1 MFEVIISNVNTGR
14 VERKTFASRDQ
25 ANTHADRRLARLAGK
40 RSHSN
45 YRVEV
50 HHHEPQKVETVPVSK
65 PSESPWVLLAFRGPC
80 QFMFPL
86 PPAQVAG

>member
-25 ANTHADRRLARLAGK
+25 ANQHADRRVSRLAGK
-40 RSHSN
+40 RSHAN

-50 HHHEPQKVETVPVSK
+50 HHREPQVQ
-65 PSESPWVLLAFRGPC
+65 R
-80 QFMFPL
+80 PL
-86 PPAQVAG
+86 PVVDSAAA

>member
-14 VERKTFASRDQ
+14 VERQTFASRDQ
-25 ANTHADRRLARLAGK
+25 ANSHADRRLARLAGK

-50 HHHEPQKVETVPVSK
+50 HHRDLPAP
-65 PSESPWVLLAFRGPC
+65 R
-80 QFMFPL
+80 PL
-86 PPAQVAG
+86 PAADRAAA